1 MIPVLCFVWVVLAI
15 QICFLG
21 IENQHGILGEE
32 IAHARTLQSS
42 GLRSNVKASV
52 GEYYLNIT
60 GFASP
65 YASIILTVD
74 GTVYRTSVADDKG
87 DFSITGVLIRK
98 GFSSFCLDHLDF
110 KRIGESEACFSVPPA
125 TGSITKKDVFLPP
138 TIGLERTEIAAGSDA
153 VVFGYTMPGSTVT
166 IHSKDGKTY
175 LVQADDTGYYTL
187 TLKNLPAGT
196 YELYAT
202 AVYHQRP
209 SEVPSK
215 TVKLVALSWWQQFLE
230 WLKKL
235 ITAIIDRFTS
245 LGLGPLW
252 LVFPLIPLITW
263 LILRIW
269 PERFTII
276 TDSRMFG
283 WLFGRKKKKL
293 HHAWFMGY

>member
-1 MIPVLCFVWVVLAI
+1 MA
-15 QICFLG
+15 
-21 IENQHGILGEE
+21 E
-32 IAHARTLQSS
+32 AAT
-42 GLRSNVKASV
+42 LRSGSLHTKVKATV
-52 GEYYLNIT
+52 GEYYLDLS

-65 YASIILTVD
+65 YASIILTVN

-87 DFSITGVLIRK
+87 NFSITGVLIRK
-98 GFSSFCLDHLDF
+98 GFSSFCLEHLDF

-125 TGSITKKDVFLPP
+125 TGSISKKDVFLPP
-138 TIGLERTEIAAGSDA
+138 TIGLERTEIAAGSNA

-175 LVQADDTGYYTL
+175 MVQADNTGYYTL

-202 AVYHQRP
+202 AVYHQQP

-215 TVKLVALSWWQQFLE
+215 TVKLVALSWWQQFLL

-235 ITAIIDRFTS
+235 ITAIIDRFTG

-252 LVFPLIPLITW
+252 LVFPLIPIITW

-276 TDSRMFG
+276 TDSRYFSF
-283 WLFGRKKKKL
+283 LFGRKKKKL